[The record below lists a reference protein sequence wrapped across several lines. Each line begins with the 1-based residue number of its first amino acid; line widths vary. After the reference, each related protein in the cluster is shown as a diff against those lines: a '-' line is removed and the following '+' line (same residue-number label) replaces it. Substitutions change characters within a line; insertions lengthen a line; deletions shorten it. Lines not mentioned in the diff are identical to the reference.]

1 MERLLSYQNAGLS
14 PPPVIFGLHPNG
26 PSDLLDEPM
35 NLSLADKAKMGM
47 YFGPNDAESEH
58 LQLQLRMA
66 LEKIHTNAGHSQP
79 ISSAEPAEHKP
90 LDGMD
95 PVSSAMLVELAA
107 AVMPEK
113 PFAMGSGSRY
123 TPAQRKIAIKRWLE
137 KRARRHLT
145 SKTKYLKMKD
155 VAVKKSRCVGGKFVK
170 KSDLARMEQE
180 RAAAEAAMLVVEKY
194 NDPAML
200 ALSVKEEAVGLPV
213 ADDMAFANS
222 GKPAS
227 DAAWNAMYSMYA
239 RAEE

>member
-1 MERLLSYQNAGLS
+1 
-14 PPPVIFGLHPNG
+14 
-26 PSDLLDEPM
+26 
-35 NLSLADKAKMGM
+35 
-47 YFGPNDAESEH
+47 
-58 LQLQLRMA
+58 
-66 LEKIHTNAGHSQP
+66 
-79 ISSAEPAEHKP
+79 
-90 LDGMD
+90 
-95 PVSSAMLVELAA
+95 MLVELAA

-155 VAVKKSRCVGGKFVK
+155 VAVKKSRCVGGKFV
-170 KSDLARMEQE
+170 
-180 RAAAEAAMLVVEKY
+180 EKY

-222 GKPAS
+222 G
-227 DAAWNAMYSMYA
+227 
-239 RAEE
+239 